1 MAVRAGMYNQ
11 NKRRKELDRKKKQD
25 EKRLKRQNS
34 VKDSSRDTE
43 AAASVNIESESST
56 DSLE

>member
-25 EKRLKRQNS
+25 EKRMKRQNS

-43 AAASVNIESESST
+43 VSVSVNIESEYST
-56 DSLE
+56 DSSE

>member
-1 MAVRAGMYNQ
+1 MAVRAGMYGA

-34 VKDSSRDTE
+34 VKETPRDVE
-43 AAASVNIESESST
+43 AEAPVNSE
-56 DSLE
+56 D